1 MGGMQGAMATLANG
15 LVECGVSVDM
25 YAIFRLE
32 HFYPLNPAIQFSE
45 SPHAPNEYNIIS
57 RIVSIVRNI
66 RKAAIDSKAKTVV
79 VYGKFYSALTLLAT
93 LGLKKRVFISD
104 RASPLYRDFWYVE
117 MLTSLI
123 YTFIKPAGI
132 IAQTYISAAYQ
143 RKRFGRK
150 VRIEVIP
157 NAIRP
162 IKRYECLRQ
171 NVVLAVGRFGDPLKG
186 FDRLIEAWGLVDAP
200 DWILKFAGGSEAE
213 EPSFGRRAHELGIYE
228 RIEFLGKV
236 PDLDELYAS
245 SAIFVIPSRSEGFP
259 NALAEAMTAGMCCVA
274 FDFIAGPRDMIVSG
288 ENGIIVPEGNV
299 QMLAESLQ
307 MLITTPAI
315 RKKMAAGAL
324 KTSRRFERSI
334 ICKSILNFISTSENH

>member
-66 RKAAIDSKAKTVV
+66 RKAAIDSKAETVV
-79 VYGKFYSALTLLAT
+79 VYGKFYSSLALLAT

-117 MLTSLI
+117 MLTRLI
-123 YTFIKPAGI
+123 YIFIKPAGV

-162 IKRYECLRQ
+162 IKRYECSRR

-213 EPSFGRRAHELGIYE
+213 EPSFGRRARELGISE
-228 RIEFLGKV
+228 RVEFLGKV
-236 PDLDELYAS
+236 TDLDELYAS

-259 NALAEAMTAGMCCVA
+259 NALAEAMMAGMCCVA

-288 ENGIIVPEGNV
+288 ENGIIIPEGNV
-299 QMLAESLQ
+299 QMLADSLQ
-307 MLITTPAI
+307 MLIATPAM
-315 RKKMAAGAL
+315 RKKMGDGAL
-324 KTSRRFERSI
+324 ETSRRFERSVV
-334 ICKSILNFISTSENH
+334 CNSILNFISATENH